1 MSVRQSITPTS
12 GRIDPSL
19 MPMALAPQVTYPI
32 MLAGTGSCLP
42 AATLTSAEIDEA
54 ANKPKGWAQKS
65 SGILYRHV
73 VTNETIIELAATAAE
88 RAIAAAGIGKTD
100 IDCIIASGALPHQP
114 IPTSAV
120 LIQKALGLH
129 ESGIP
134 AFDVNATCLGFVAA
148 LDLAGAL
155 VSAGRY
161 KTILITAG
169 DMPSHGTDW
178 RNPELKAMFGD
189 GAAAAIVR
197 RSDRPGQGVLA
208 IRMETYSEGAKAC
221 ELRSGG
227 SGITP
232 HKDLDKFM
240 AGAWFEM
247 DGPLA
252 YRVSARY
259 MTGFFER
266 LLEAAGVEMNDI
278 ALVVP
283 HQASAHALH
292 LMRKRLG
299 IPPEKLVD
307 LLSVRGNQVSAS
319 IPSMLDHALSHGLA
333 KAGDTILLIG
343 TAAGITL
350 GGAVVRL

>member
-1 MSVRQSITPTS
+1 MSVRHSITRTE
-12 GRIDPSL
+12 GRIDGL
-19 MPMALAPQVTYPI
+19 MPVLTPKLGYPI
-32 MLAGTGSCLP
+32 SIAGTGAALP
-42 AATLTSAEIDEA
+42 AATLASTEIDEA
-54 ANKPKGWAQKS
+54 AGKPKGWAQKS
-65 SGILYRHV
+65 SGIVYRHV
-73 VTNETIIELAATAAE
+73 ATSETVIELAASAAE
-88 RAIAAAGIGKTD
+88 RAIAAAGIAKQD
-100 IDCIIASGALPHQP
+100 IDCIIAAGALPHQP

-120 LIQKALGLH
+120 LIQKALGLAT
-129 ESGIP
+129 SGIP
-134 AFDVNATCLGFVAA
+134 AFDVNATCLGFMAA
-148 LDLAGAL
+148 LDVAGAL
-155 VSAGRY
+155 ITAGRY
-161 KTILITAG
+161 DTILITAA

-197 RSDRPGQGVLA
+197 RSEQPGQGILA
-208 IRMETYSEGAKAC
+208 LRLETYSEGATAC

-227 SGITP
+227 SGLNP

-259 MTGFFER
+259 MTDFLER
-266 LLEAAGVEMNDI
+266 LLGQAGVTLDDI
-278 ALVVP
+278 DLVVP
-283 HQASAHALH
+283 HQASAHGLH
-292 LMRKRLG
+292 LMRKRLS

-307 LLSVRGNQVSAS
+307 LLAVRGNQVSAS

-333 KAGDTILLIG
+333 KTGDTILLIG